1 MSGRVGTSFSPHRC
15 AFLGIDPRT
24 TFEQV
29 LQLGLGLVRISAYWS
44 DIESGGYADLD
55 WLLDTAQAAGQAV
68 LLTVGMKG
76 IQYPEFYIPPG
87 VAADPD
93 GAGAV
98 GRGGPLFQGARAIV
112 TDTVA
117 RYRDRPAIVAWQ
129 VENEPFNRSG
139 PSRWW
144 IDPGLIREEIAAVR
158 ALDARP
164 VAVNVFGH
172 FDLLQDFLSRPH
184 RYLLDL
190 QGIAPEPE
198 VLSVIGASDILGLD
212 VYTHIGVDMLG
223 YELVRT
229 AARDWAATAGGWLQ
243 AAHGQGKDAWII
255 ECQAEPWEP
264 TRDTYA
270 DPKTLSPDDIGDMYR
285 QLSAAGYSTILLW
298 GCEYWFWRAASG
310 DGRWLDAVRAVVG
323 GGPQAGLD
331 KAGA

>member
-1 MSGRVGTSFSPHRC
+1 MSIRVGTSFSPHRC
-15 AFLGIDPRT
+15 SFLGLDPPA

-44 DIESGGYADLD
+44 DIASGGYGQLD
-55 WLLDTAQAAGQAV
+55 QLLDAAQAAGQPV
-68 LLTVGMKG
+68 LLTLGMKA
-76 IQYPEFYIPPG
+76 IQFPEFYIPSDVPP
-87 VAADPD
+87 DPD
-93 GAGAV
+93 PTGAV
-98 GRGGPLFQGARAIV
+98 GHGGPLSQGALAIV

-117 RYRDRPAIVAWQ
+117 RYRDRQEIVAWQ

-144 IDPGLIREEIAAVR
+144 IDAGLVRQEIAAVR

-164 VAVNVFGH
+164 VVVNVFSH

-184 RYLLDL
+184 RSLIDL
-190 QGIAPEPE
+190 QGTAPEPE
-198 VLSVIGASDILGLD
+198 VLSVIATSDVLGLD
-212 VYTHIGVDMLG
+212 VYTHIGVDILG
-223 YELVRT
+223 FELVRT
-229 AARDWAATAGGWLQ
+229 AARDWAEAAGGWLD
-243 AAHGQGKDAWII
+243 AARRQGKDARII

-270 DPKTLSPDDIGDMYR
+270 NPKTLAPDDIGDMYR
-285 QLSAAGYSTILLW
+285 QLRAAGYTTILLW

-310 DGRWLDAVRAVVG
+310 DGRWLDAVRAVVAD
-323 GGPQAGLD
+323 AGQMAID